1 MQNDISSRETERNT
15 LDQEIKK
22 RQSQIVS
29 LDVEITVQEFG
40 LYQPQFPF
48 SNALDYKEKLAQ
60 IRALQKQLI
69 KDKLAVSGS
78 TTWQV
83 NGSVSKGRKMVSD
96 TQKLLLRAFN
106 TECDELVGKVKYTN
120 FDSYLNRIYK
130 SSETISKLGAT
141 MGISITQS

>member
-29 LDVEITVQEFG
+29 LDG